1 VAEHRYKAVVI
12 DLFDTLV
19 TWNPEGLPLMQFRG
33 REIRSTT
40 PLLYSVLESAL
51 GNRFDREKFSEAHAS
66 VYADIFSERAKADA
80 LEITCLER
88 FVRTLK
94 ILEIEES
101 IAASLAEN
109 LRRIHMARVRQ
120 VTKAPVARIE
130 AMKKIARHLRVG
142 LISNFDDSET
152 GHLIMDDTGIR
163 ELFDAVIISADTGY
177 RKPNPL
183 IFKKILDAMQ
193 LEPADILF
201 VGDTP
206 LDDVLGSKRVGMDA
220 AWIRRGRQE
229 IPAERTSSRQFGSS
243 PGSTRLAELPPG
255 IPAPDIII
263 SDLAELPAV
272 LGLQD

>member
-1 VAEHRYKAVVI
+1 MAEHRYKAVVI

-40 PLLYSVLESAL
+40 PLLYGALESAL
-51 GNRFDREKFSEAHAS
+51 GERFDREKYSEAHAA
-66 VYADIFSERAKADA
+66 VYAGIFAERSKPDA
-80 LEITCLER
+80 IEITCLER
-88 FVRTLK
+88 FARTLK
-94 ILEIEES
+94 ILDVDETQ
-101 IAASLAEN
+101 AAPLAEN
-109 LRRIHMARVRQ
+109 LRRIHMARVRE
-120 VTKAPVARIE
+120 VTKAPTARIE
-130 AMKKIARHLRVG
+130 AMRKIAKHLRVG

-152 GHLIMDDTGIR
+152 GHLIMHDTGIR

-183 IFKKILDAMQ
+183 IFKKILEMMK

-206 LDDVLGSKRVGMDA
+206 LDDVLGSKGVGMHS
-220 AWIRRGRQE
+220 AWIRRPGRE
-229 IPAERTSSRQFGSS
+229 MPEGTA
-243 PGSTRLAELPPG
+243 PGSTRSRRRSTSPPELSPG

-263 SDLAELPAV
+263 SDLAELPAAI
-272 LGLQD
+272 GLQD

>member
-1 VAEHRYKAVVI
+1 MAEHRYKAVVI

-40 PLLYSVLESAL
+40 PLLYSTLETAL
-51 GNRFDREKFSEAHAS
+51 GKDFDREKFSEAHAS
-66 VYADIFSERAKADA
+66 VYSDIFSERARADA

-88 FVRTLK
+88 FARTLK
-94 ILEIEES
+94 ILNVDES
-101 IAASLAEN
+101 IAAPLAED
-109 LRRIHMARVRQ
+109 LRRIHMARVRE
-120 VTKAPVARIE
+120 VTKAPPARID
-130 AMKKIARHLRVG
+130 AMKKIANSHRLG

-152 GHLIMDDTGIR
+152 GHQIMRDTGIR
-163 ELFDAVIISADTGY
+163 ELFTSVIISADTGY

-183 IFKKILDAMQ
+183 IFKKLLDAMR

-206 LDDVLGSKRVGMDA
+206 LDDVLGSKGVGMHS
-220 AWIRRGRQE
+220 AWIR
-229 IPAERTSSRQFGSS
+229 
-243 PGSTRLAELPPG
+243 TRNRELPDK

-263 SDLAELPAV
+263 QDLAELPAA
-272 LGLQD
+272 LGL